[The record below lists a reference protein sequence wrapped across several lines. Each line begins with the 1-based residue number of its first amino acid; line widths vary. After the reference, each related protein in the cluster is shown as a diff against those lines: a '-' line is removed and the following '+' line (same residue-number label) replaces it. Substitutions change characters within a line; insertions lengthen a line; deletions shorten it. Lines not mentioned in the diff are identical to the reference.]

1 MLITKDTDF
10 EISHQLGQ
18 GPFKL
23 LLITTGNIHN
33 DELVKL
39 FAQQEEL
46 LLRLLDQH
54 AFVELRRTQL
64 IVHK

>member
-1 MLITKDTDF
+1 VLITKDTDF